1 MVSWWYPITH
11 LSFLHFSSLF
21 SFCSS
26 DLIISNDWSL
36 NSPVFYFPWSSLMLK
51 HFSGFC
57 LIIIF
62 STMICFVLLNIFLF
76 VQFLLLSMH
85 CVPDL
90 SEHLSESYFQF
101 SFRYIYIRLLLF
113 FGEGNGKPLQ
123 YSCSILAWRIPWT
136 EKPGVLQS
144 MGSQRHD
151 WVTNTNTLLP
161 FFRVSIWRF
170 ISSLFWGNILA
181 WLLIFL
187 DFLCCCLHIR
197 QSRCL
202 SQPSWTDLLQEKT
215 TTYQLG

>member
-1 MVSWWYPITH
+1 
-11 LSFLHFSSLF
+11 
-21 SFCSS
+21 
-26 DLIISNDWSL
+26 
-36 NSPVFYFPWSSLMLK
+36 MLK

-123 YSCSILAWRIPWT
+123 YSCLENSMDRETWWAT
-136 EKPGVLQS
+136 VHGVTK
-144 MGSQRHD
+144 SQTR
-151 WVTNTNTLLP
+151 
-161 FFRVSIWRF
+161 
-170 ISSLFWGNILA
+170 
-181 WLLIFL
+181 
-187 DFLCCCLHIR
+187 
-197 QSRCL
+197 L
-202 SQPSWTDLLQEKT
+202 SD
-215 TTYQLG
+215 